1 MKRKEK
7 KMSQENKEKPN
18 KDKRKDD
25 SKEKKKNNIIRD
37 IIISVLVFIITGIL
51 ISYIYLIMTGQT
63 AIIDK
68 MFAKVFKE
76 EKSYSY
82 TEFITDLNNDNISI
96 VDITSGSDRA
106 TVVLKSDEQKKI
118 EKEIKEKIEKN
129 VEYKDLSKEEKLSK
143 IREEILKNR
152 EERKEQLKKLK
163 ETNISE
169 YENKVKDAKERTRK
183 LNIPTL
189 NSFSEFMQNKIAEGK
204 NVEFVIKEV
213 PAFTVVMSRIIAL
226 LPTIMFMILIYL
238 TLKMYGTG
246 KSRTSI

>member
-1 MKRKEK
+1 
-7 KMSQENKEKPN
+7 MSQNRQNNKKNNES
-18 KDKRKDD
+18 KD
-25 SKEKKKNNIIRD
+25 KEKKKKNIFKD
-37 IIISVLVFIITGIL
+37 ILISVIVFIISGLL
-51 ISYIYLIMTGQT
+51 ITYIYLIITGQT

-68 MFAKVFKE
+68 IFAKVFKE

-82 TEFITDLNNDNISI
+82 TDYITDLNNDNVSI
-96 VDITSGSDRA
+96 VDITSGSDKA

-129 VEYKDLSKEEKLSK
+129 PEFKDLSKEEKLSK

-152 EERKEQLKKLK
+152 EERKEELKKLK
-163 ETNISE
+163 ENNTSE
-169 YENKVKDAKERTRK
+169 YDKKLKDAKERTRK

-204 NVEFVIKEV
+204 NVEFVIKEI
-213 PAFTVVMSRIIAL
+213 PAFTVVMSRIVAL

>member
-1 MKRKEK
+1 
-7 KMSQENKEKPN
+7 MSQNRQNNKKNNE
-18 KDKRKDD
+18 
-25 SKEKKKNNIIRD
+25 SKEKKKKNIFKD
-37 IIISVLVFIITGIL
+37 ILISIIVFIISGLL
-51 ISYIYLIMTGQT
+51 ITYIYLIITGQI

-68 MFAKVFKE
+68 IFAKVFKE

-82 TEFITDLNNDNISI
+82 TDYITDLNNDNISI
-96 VDITSGSDRA
+96 VDITSGSDKA

-129 VEYKDLSKEEKLSK
+129 PEFKDLSKEAKLSK

-152 EERKEQLKKLK
+152 EERKEELKKLK
-163 ETNISE
+163 ENNTSE
-169 YENKVKDAKERTRK
+169 YDKKLKEAKERTRK

-204 NVEFVIKEV
+204 NVEFVIKEI
-213 PAFTVVMSRIIAL
+213 PAFTVVMSRIVAL

>member
-1 MKRKEK
+1 
-7 KMSQENKEKPN
+7 MSQNRQNNKKNNE
-18 KDKRKDD
+18 
-25 SKEKKKNNIIRD
+25 SKEKKKKNIFKD
-37 IIISVLVFIITGIL
+37 ILISIIVFIISGLL
-51 ISYIYLIMTGQT
+51 ITYIYLIITGQT

-82 TEFITDLNNDNISI
+82 TDYITDLNNDNVSI
-96 VDITSGSDRA
+96 VDITSGSDKA

-129 VEYKDLSKEEKLSK
+129 SEFKDLSKEEKLSK
-143 IREEILKNR
+143 IREAILKNR
-152 EERKEQLKKLK
+152 EERKEELKKLK
-163 ETNISE
+163 ESNISE
-169 YENKVKDAKERTRK
+169 YDNKLKDTKERTRK

-189 NSFSEFMQNKIAEGK
+189 NSFSEFMQSKIAEGK
-204 NVEFVIKEV
+204 NVEFVIKEI
-213 PAFTVVMSRIIAL
+213 PAFTVIMSRIVAL

>member
-1 MKRKEK
+1 
-7 KMSQENKEKPN
+7 
-18 KDKRKDD
+18 
-25 SKEKKKNNIIRD
+25 
-37 IIISVLVFIITGIL
+37 
-51 ISYIYLIMTGQT
+51 
-63 AIIDK
+63 

-82 TEFITDLNNDNISI
+82 TDYITDLNNDNVSI

-129 VEYKDLSKEEKLSK
+129 AEFKDLSKEEKLSK

-152 EERKEQLKKLK
+152 EERKEELKKLK
-163 ETNISE
+163 ENDTSE
-169 YENKVKDAKERTRK
+169 YDKKLNDAKERTRK

-204 NVEFVIKEV
+204 NVEFVIKEI
-213 PAFTVVMSRIIAL
+213 PAFTVVMSRIVAL

>member
-1 MKRKEK
+1 
-7 KMSQENKEKPN
+7 MSQNRQNNKKNNESKE
-18 KDKRKDD
+18 
-25 SKEKKKNNIIRD
+25 KEKKKKNILKD
-37 IIISVLVFIITGIL
+37 ILISVIVFIISGLL
-51 ISYIYLIMTGQT
+51 ITYIYLIITGQT

-82 TEFITDLNNDNISI
+82 TDYITDLNNDNVSI
-96 VDITSGSDRA
+96 VDITSGSDKA

-129 VEYKDLSKEEKLSK
+129 PEFKDLSKEEKLSK

-152 EERKEQLKKLK
+152 EERKEELKKLK
-163 ETNISE
+163 ENDASE
-169 YENKVKDAKERTRK
+169 YDKKLNDAKERTRK

-204 NVEFVIKEV
+204 NVEFIIKEV
-213 PAFTVVMSRIIAL
+213 PAFTVIMSRIIAL

>member
-1 MKRKEK
+1 
-7 KMSQENKEKPN
+7 MSQNRQNNKKNNE
-18 KDKRKDD
+18 
-25 SKEKKKNNIIRD
+25 SKEKKKKNILKD
-37 IIISVLVFIITGIL
+37 ILISIIVFIISGLL
-51 ISYIYLIMTGQT
+51 ITYIYLIITGQT

-68 MFAKVFKE
+68 IFAKVFKE

-82 TEFITDLNNDNISI
+82 TDYITDLNNDNVSI

-106 TVVLKSDEQKKI
+106 TVVLKSEEQKNI
-118 EKEIKEKIEKN
+118 EKEIIEKIEN
-129 VEYKDLSKEEKLSK
+129 NAEYKDLSKEAKLSK

-152 EERKEQLKKLK
+152 EERKEELKKLK
-163 ETNISE
+163 ENNTSE
-169 YENKVKDAKERTRK
+169 YDKKLKDAKERTRK

-213 PAFTVVMSRIIAL
+213 PAFTIIMARIISL

-238 TLKMYGTG
+238 TIKMYGTG
-246 KSRTSI
+246 KSRTSL

>member
-1 MKRKEK
+1 
-7 KMSQENKEKPN
+7 MSQNRQNNKKNNE
-18 KDKRKDD
+18 
-25 SKEKKKNNIIRD
+25 SKEKKKKNIFKD
-37 IIISVLVFIITGIL
+37 ILISIIVFIISGLL
-51 ISYIYLIMTGQT
+51 ITYIYLIITGQT

-82 TEFITDLNNDNISI
+82 TDYITDLNNDNVSI
-96 VDITSGSDRA
+96 VDITSGSDKA

-129 VEYKDLSKEEKLSK
+129 PEFKDLSKEAKLSK

-213 PAFTVVMSRIIAL
+213 PAFTIIMARIISL

-238 TLKMYGTG
+238 TIKMYGTG
-246 KSRTSI
+246 KSRTSL

>member
-1 MKRKEK
+1 
-7 KMSQENKEKPN
+7 MSQNRQNNKKNNES
-18 KDKRKDD
+18 KD
-25 SKEKKKNNIIRD
+25 KEKKKKNIFKD
-37 IIISVLVFIITGIL
+37 ILISVIVFIISGLL
-51 ISYIYLIMTGQT
+51 ITYIYLIITGQT

-82 TEFITDLNNDNISI
+82 TDYITDLNNDNVSI
-96 VDITSGSDRA
+96 VDITSGSDKA

-129 VEYKDLSKEEKLSK
+129 PEFKDLSKEEKLSK

-152 EERKEQLKKLK
+152 EERKEELKKLK
-163 ETNISE
+163 ESNISE
-169 YENKVKDAKERTRK
+169 YDKKLKDAKERTRK

-204 NVEFVIKEV
+204 NVEFVIKEI
-213 PAFTVVMSRIIAL
+213 PMFTVVMSRIVSL

-246 KSRTSI
+246 KSRTSL

>member
-1 MKRKEK
+1 
-7 KMSQENKEKPN
+7 MSQNRQNNKKNNE
-18 KDKRKDD
+18 
-25 SKEKKKNNIIRD
+25 SKEKKKKNIFKD
-37 IIISVLVFIITGIL
+37 ILISVIVFIISGLL
-51 ISYIYLIMTGQT
+51 ITYIYLIITGQT

-82 TEFITDLNNDNISI
+82 TDYITDLNNDNVSI
-96 VDITSGSDRA
+96 VDITSGSDKA

-129 VEYKDLSKEEKLSK
+129 PEFKDLSKEEKLSK

-152 EERKEQLKKLK
+152 EERKEELKKLK
-163 ETNISE
+163 ESNISE
-169 YENKVKDAKERTRK
+169 YDNKLKDAKERTRK

-204 NVEFVIKEV
+204 NVEFVIKEI
-213 PAFTVVMSRIIAL
+213 PAFTVVMSRIVAL

>member
-1 MKRKEK
+1 
-7 KMSQENKEKPN
+7 MSQNRQNNKKNNES
-18 KDKRKDD
+18 KD
-25 SKEKKKNNIIRD
+25 KEKKKKNIFKD
-37 IIISVLVFIITGIL
+37 ILISVIVFIISGLL
-51 ISYIYLIMTGQT
+51 ITYIYLIITGQT

-82 TEFITDLNNDNISI
+82 TDYITDLNNDNVSI
-96 VDITSGSDRA
+96 VDITSGSDKA

-129 VEYKDLSKEEKLSK
+129 PEFKDLSKEAKLSK

-152 EERKEQLKKLK
+152 EERKEELKKLK
-163 ETNISE
+163 ESNISE
-169 YENKVKDAKERTRK
+169 YDNKLKDAKERTRK

-189 NSFSEFMQNKIAEGK
+189 NSFSEFMQSKIAEGK
-204 NVEFVIKEV
+204 NVEFVIKEI
-213 PAFTVVMSRIIAL
+213 PAFTVIMSRIIAL

>member
-1 MKRKEK
+1 
-7 KMSQENKEKPN
+7 MSQENKEKPN

-51 ISYIYLIMTGQT
+51 ISYIYLVITGQT

-82 TEFITDLNNDNISI
+82 TDYITDLNNDNVSI
-96 VDITSGSDRA
+96 VDITSGSDKA

-129 VEYKDLSKEEKLSK
+129 
-143 IREEILKNR
+143 R
-152 EERKEQLKKLK
+152 
-163 ETNISE
+163 
-169 YENKVKDAKERTRK
+169 
-183 LNIPTL
+183 
-189 NSFSEFMQNKIAEGK
+189 
-204 NVEFVIKEV
+204 
-213 PAFTVVMSRIIAL
+213 RI
-226 LPTIMFMILIYL
+226 
-238 TLKMYGTG
+238 
-246 KSRTSI
+246 

>member
-1 MKRKEK
+1 
-7 KMSQENKEKPN
+7 MSQNRQNNKKNNE
-18 KDKRKDD
+18 
-25 SKEKKKNNIIRD
+25 SKEKKKNNILKD
-37 IIISVLVFIITGIL
+37 ILISIIVFIISGLL
-51 ISYIYLIMTGQT
+51 ITYIYLIITGQT

-82 TEFITDLNNDNISI
+82 TDYITDLNNDNVSI
-96 VDITSGSDRA
+96 VDITSGSDKA

-129 VEYKDLSKEEKLSK
+129 PEFKDLSKEEKLSK

-152 EERKEQLKKLK
+152 EERKEELKKLK
-163 ETNISE
+163 ESNISE
-169 YENKVKDAKERTRK
+169 YDKKLKDAKERTRK

-204 NVEFVIKEV
+204 NVEFVIKEIPV
-213 PAFTVVMSRIIAL
+213 FTVVMSRIVAL

>member
-1 MKRKEK
+1 
-7 KMSQENKEKPN
+7 MSQKRQNNNKKNNEA
-18 KDKRKDD
+18 KD
-25 SKEKKKNNIIRD
+25 KEKKKKNIFKD
-37 IIISVLVFIITGIL
+37 ILISIIVFIISGLL
-51 ISYIYLIMTGQT
+51 ITYIYLIITGQT

-68 MFAKVFKE
+68 IFAKVFKE

-82 TEFITDLNNDNISI
+82 TDYITDLNNDNVSI
-96 VDITSGSDRA
+96 VDITSGSDKA

-129 VEYKDLSKEEKLSK
+129 PEFKDLSKEEKLSK

-152 EERKEQLKKLK
+152 EERKEELKKLK
-163 ETNISE
+163 ENNTSE
-169 YENKVKDAKERTRK
+169 YDKKLKDAKERTRK

-204 NVEFVIKEV
+204 NVEFVIKEI
-213 PAFTVVMSRIIAL
+213 PAFTVIMSRIVAL

>member
-1 MKRKEK
+1 
-7 KMSQENKEKPN
+7 MSQNRQNNKKNNESKE
-18 KDKRKDD
+18 
-25 SKEKKKNNIIRD
+25 KEKKKKNIFKD
-37 IIISVLVFIITGIL
+37 ILISIIVFIISGLL
-51 ISYIYLIMTGQT
+51 ITYIYLIITGQT

-82 TEFITDLNNDNISI
+82 TDYITDLNNDNVSI
-96 VDITSGSDRA
+96 VDITSGSDKA

-129 VEYKDLSKEEKLSK
+129 PEFKDLSKEAKLSK

-152 EERKEQLKKLK
+152 DERKEELKKLK
-163 ETNISE
+163 ENNTSE
-169 YENKVKDAKERTRK
+169 YDKKLKDAKERTRK

-204 NVEFVIKEV
+204 NVEFVIKEI
-213 PAFTVVMSRIIAL
+213 PAFTVIMSRIIAL

>member
-1 MKRKEK
+1 
-7 KMSQENKEKPN
+7 MSQNRQNNKKNNE
-18 KDKRKDD
+18 
-25 SKEKKKNNIIRD
+25 SKEKKKKNIFKD
-37 IIISVLVFIITGIL
+37 ILISIIVFIISGLL
-51 ISYIYLIMTGQT
+51 ITYIYLIITGQT

-82 TEFITDLNNDNISI
+82 TDYITDLNNDNVSI
-96 VDITSGSDRA
+96 VDITSGSDKA

-129 VEYKDLSKEEKLSK
+129 PEFKDLSKEEKLSK

-152 EERKEQLKKLK
+152 EERKEELKKLK
-163 ETNISE
+163 ESNISE
-169 YENKVKDAKERTRK
+169 YDKKLKDAKERTRK

-189 NSFSEFMQNKIAEGK
+189 NSFSEFMQSKIAEGK
-204 NVEFVIKEV
+204 NVEFVIKEI
-213 PAFTVVMSRIIAL
+213 PAFTVVMSRIVAL

>member
-1 MKRKEK
+1 
-7 KMSQENKEKPN
+7 MSQNRQNNKKNNE
-18 KDKRKDD
+18 
-25 SKEKKKNNIIRD
+25 SKEKKKKNIFKD
-37 IIISVLVFIITGIL
+37 ILISIIVFIISGLL
-51 ISYIYLIMTGQT
+51 ITYIYLIITGQT

-82 TEFITDLNNDNISI
+82 TDYITDLNNDNVSI
-96 VDITSGSDRA
+96 VDITSGSDKA

-129 VEYKDLSKEEKLSK
+129 PEFKDLSKEEKLSK

-152 EERKEQLKKLK
+152 EERKEELKKLK
-163 ETNISE
+163 ESNISE
-169 YENKVKDAKERTRK
+169 YDKKLKDAKERTRK

-204 NVEFVIKEV
+204 NVEFVIKEI
-213 PAFTVVMSRIIAL
+213 PAFTVIMSRIVAL

>member
-1 MKRKEK
+1 
-7 KMSQENKEKPN
+7 MSQKRQNNNKKNNEA
-18 KDKRKDD
+18 KD
-25 SKEKKKNNIIRD
+25 KEKKKKNIFKD
-37 IIISVLVFIITGIL
+37 ILISIIVFIISGLL
-51 ISYIYLIMTGQT
+51 ITYIYLIITGQT

-68 MFAKVFKE
+68 IFAKVFKE

-82 TEFITDLNNDNISI
+82 TDYITDLNNDNVSI
-96 VDITSGSDRA
+96 VDITSGSDKA

-129 VEYKDLSKEEKLSK
+129 PEFKDLSKEEKLSK

-152 EERKEQLKKLK
+152 EERKEELKKLK
-163 ETNISE
+163 ENNTSE
-169 YENKVKDAKERTRK
+169 YDKKLKDAKERTRK

-204 NVEFVIKEV
+204 NVEFVIKEI
-213 PAFTVVMSRIIAL
+213 PAFTVIMSRIIAL

>member
-1 MKRKEK
+1 MSQNRQDIDKEK
-7 KMSQENKEKPN
+7 EKEKQKN
-18 KDKRKDD
+18 RKGR
-25 SKEKKKNNIIRD
+25 NILKD
-37 IIISVLVFIITGIL
+37 IIISIIVFVITGIL
-51 ISYIYLIMTGQT
+51 ITFMYLVISGQT
-63 AIIDK
+63 SVIEKIYSNI
-68 MFAKVFKE
+68 FKE

-82 TEFITDLNNDNISI
+82 TDYITDLNNDNVSL

-106 TVVLKSDEQKKI
+106 NVVLKSDEQKNI
-118 EKEIKEKIEKN
+118 EKEIKARIEN
-129 VEYKDLSKEEKLSK
+129 NSEFKDLSKEEKLSK

-163 ETNISE
+163 ETNASE
-169 YENKVKDAKERTRK
+169 YEKKVKDAKERTRK

-204 NVEFVIKEV
+204 NVEFIIKEI
-213 PAFTVVMSRIIAL
+213 PTFAIVMSRIVSL

>member
-1 MKRKEK
+1 
-7 KMSQENKEKPN
+7 MSQNRQNNKKNNE
-18 KDKRKDD
+18 
-25 SKEKKKNNIIRD
+25 SKEKKKKNIFKD
-37 IIISVLVFIITGIL
+37 ILISVIVFIISGLL
-51 ISYIYLIMTGQT
+51 ITYIYLIITGQT

-68 MFAKVFKE
+68 MFAKFFKE

-82 TEFITDLNNDNISI
+82 TDYITDLNNDNVSI
-96 VDITSGSDRA
+96 VDITSGSDKA

-129 VEYKDLSKEEKLSK
+129 PEFKDLSKEEKLSK

-152 EERKEQLKKLK
+152 EERKEELKKLK
-163 ETNISE
+163 ESNISE
-169 YENKVKDAKERTRK
+169 YDKKLKDAKERTRK

-189 NSFSEFMQNKIAEGK
+189 NSFSEFMQSKIAEGK
-204 NVEFVIKEV
+204 NVEFVIKEI
-213 PAFTVVMSRIIAL
+213 PAFTVVMSRIVAL

>member
-1 MKRKEK
+1 
-7 KMSQENKEKPN
+7 MSQNRQNNKKNNE
-18 KDKRKDD
+18 
-25 SKEKKKNNIIRD
+25 SKEKKKKNIFKD
-37 IIISVLVFIITGIL
+37 ILISIIVFIISGLL
-51 ISYIYLIMTGQT
+51 ITYIYLIITGQI

-68 MFAKVFKE
+68 IFAKVFKE

-82 TEFITDLNNDNISI
+82 TDYITDLNNDNVSI
-96 VDITSGSDRA
+96 VDITSGSDKA

-129 VEYKDLSKEEKLSK
+129 PEFKDLSKEAKLSK

-152 EERKEQLKKLK
+152 EERKEELKKLK
-163 ETNISE
+163 ENNTSE
-169 YENKVKDAKERTRK
+169 YDKKLKDAKERTRK

-204 NVEFVIKEV
+204 NVEFVIKEI
-213 PAFTVVMSRIIAL
+213 PAFTVIMSRIVAL

>member
-1 MKRKEK
+1 
-7 KMSQENKEKPN
+7 MSQNRQNNKKNNESKE
-18 KDKRKDD
+18 
-25 SKEKKKNNIIRD
+25 KEKKKKNILKD
-37 IIISVLVFIITGIL
+37 ILISVIVFIISGLL
-51 ISYIYLIMTGQT
+51 ITYIYLIITGQT

-82 TEFITDLNNDNISI
+82 TDYITDLNNDNVSI
-96 VDITSGSDRA
+96 VDITSGSDKA

-129 VEYKDLSKEEKLSK
+129 PEFKDLSKEEKLSK

-152 EERKEQLKKLK
+152 EERKEELKKLK
-163 ETNISE
+163 ESNISE
-169 YENKVKDAKERTRK
+169 YDNKLKDAKERTRK

-189 NSFSEFMQNKIAEGK
+189 NSFSEFMQSKIAEGK
-204 NVEFVIKEV
+204 NVEFVIKEI
-213 PAFTVVMSRIIAL
+213 PAFTVIMSRIVAL

>member
-1 MKRKEK
+1 
-7 KMSQENKEKPN
+7 MSQNRQKNKNNENEQ
-18 KDKRKDD
+18 KDKN
-25 SKEKKKNNIIRD
+25 KKGKNVFKD
-37 IIISVLVFIITGIL
+37 IIISIIVFIISGIL
-51 ISYIYLIMTGQT
+51 IIFAYLVITGQT

-68 MFAKVFKE
+68 MFSKIFKE

-82 TEFITDLNNDNISI
+82 TDYITDLNNDNISI

-129 VEYKDLSKEEKLSK
+129 AEFKDLSKEEKLSK

-152 EERKEQLKKLK
+152 EERKEELKKLK
-163 ETNISE
+163 ENDASE
-169 YENKVKDAKERTRK
+169 YDKKLNDAKERTRK

-204 NVEFVIKEV
+204 NVEFVIKEI
-213 PAFTVVMSRIIAL
+213 PAFTVVMSRIVAL

>member
-1 MKRKEK
+1 
-7 KMSQENKEKPN
+7 MSQKRQNNNKKNNES
-18 KDKRKDD
+18 KD
-25 SKEKKKNNIIRD
+25 KEKKKKNIFKD
-37 IIISVLVFIITGIL
+37 ILISIIVFIISGLL
-51 ISYIYLIMTGQT
+51 ITYIYLIITGQT

-68 MFAKVFKE
+68 IFAKVFKE

-82 TEFITDLNNDNISI
+82 TDYITDLNNDNVSI
-96 VDITSGSDRA
+96 VDITSGSDKA

-129 VEYKDLSKEEKLSK
+129 PEFKDLSKEEKLSK

-152 EERKEQLKKLK
+152 EERKEELKKLK
-163 ETNISE
+163 ENNTSE
-169 YENKVKDAKERTRK
+169 YDKKLKDAKERTRK

-204 NVEFVIKEV
+204 NVEFVIKEI
-213 PAFTVVMSRIIAL
+213 PAFTVIMSRIVAL

>member
-1 MKRKEK
+1 
-7 KMSQENKEKPN
+7 MSQENKEKPN

-82 TEFITDLNNDNISI
+82 TDYITDLNNDNVSI

-129 VEYKDLSKEEKLSK
+129 
-143 IREEILKNR
+143 R
-152 EERKEQLKKLK
+152 
-163 ETNISE
+163 
-169 YENKVKDAKERTRK
+169 
-183 LNIPTL
+183 
-189 NSFSEFMQNKIAEGK
+189 
-204 NVEFVIKEV
+204 
-213 PAFTVVMSRIIAL
+213 RI
-226 LPTIMFMILIYL
+226 
-238 TLKMYGTG
+238 
-246 KSRTSI
+246 

>member
-1 MKRKEK
+1 
-7 KMSQENKEKPN
+7 MSQKRQNNNKKNNES
-18 KDKRKDD
+18 KD
-25 SKEKKKNNIIRD
+25 KEKKKKNIFKD
-37 IIISVLVFIITGIL
+37 ILISIIVFIISGLL
-51 ISYIYLIMTGQT
+51 ITYIYLIITGQT

-68 MFAKVFKE
+68 IFAKVFKE

-82 TEFITDLNNDNISI
+82 TDYITDLNNDNVSI
-96 VDITSGSDRA
+96 VDITSGSDKA

-129 VEYKDLSKEEKLSK
+129 PEFKDLSKEEKLSK

-152 EERKEQLKKLK
+152 EERKEELKKLK
-163 ETNISE
+163 ESNISE
-169 YENKVKDAKERTRK
+169 YDKKLKDAKERTRK

-189 NSFSEFMQNKIAEGK
+189 NSFSEFMQSKIAEGK
-204 NVEFVIKEV
+204 NVEFVIKEI
-213 PAFTVVMSRIIAL
+213 PAFTVIMSRIIAL

>member
-1 MKRKEK
+1 
-7 KMSQENKEKPN
+7 MSQANREKPN

-82 TEFITDLNNDNISI
+82 TDYITDLNNDNVSI
-96 VDITSGSDRA
+96 VDITSGSDKA

-129 VEYKDLSKEEKLSK
+129 
-143 IREEILKNR
+143 R
-152 EERKEQLKKLK
+152 
-163 ETNISE
+163 
-169 YENKVKDAKERTRK
+169 
-183 LNIPTL
+183 
-189 NSFSEFMQNKIAEGK
+189 
-204 NVEFVIKEV
+204 
-213 PAFTVVMSRIIAL
+213 RI
-226 LPTIMFMILIYL
+226 
-238 TLKMYGTG
+238 
-246 KSRTSI
+246 

>member
-1 MKRKEK
+1 
-7 KMSQENKEKPN
+7 
-18 KDKRKDD
+18 
-25 SKEKKKNNIIRD
+25 
-37 IIISVLVFIITGIL
+37 
-51 ISYIYLIMTGQT
+51 
-63 AIIDK
+63 

-82 TEFITDLNNDNISI
+82 TEFITDLNNDNVSI
-96 VDITSGSDRA
+96 VDITSGSDKA

-152 EERKEQLKKLK
+152 EERKEELKKLK
-163 ETNISE
+163 ENDASE
-169 YENKVKDAKERTRK
+169 YDKKLNAVKESPRK

-213 PAFTVVMSRIIAL
+213 PAFTVIMSRIIAL

>member
-1 MKRKEK
+1 
-7 KMSQENKEKPN
+7 MSQNRQNNKKNNE
-18 KDKRKDD
+18 
-25 SKEKKKNNIIRD
+25 SKEKKKKNIFKD
-37 IIISVLVFIITGIL
+37 ILISIIVFIISGLL
-51 ISYIYLIMTGQT
+51 ITYIYLIITGQT

-68 MFAKVFKE
+68 MFSKVFKE

-82 TEFITDLNNDNISI
+82 TDYITDLNNDNVSI
-96 VDITSGSDRA
+96 VDITSGSDKA

-129 VEYKDLSKEEKLSK
+129 PEFKDLSKEAKLSK

-152 EERKEQLKKLK
+152 EERKEELKKLK
-163 ETNISE
+163 ENNTSE
-169 YENKVKDAKERTRK
+169 YDKKLKDAKERTRK

-204 NVEFVIKEV
+204 NVEFVIKEI
-213 PAFTVVMSRIIAL
+213 PAFTVIMSRIVAL

>member
-1 MKRKEK
+1 
-7 KMSQENKEKPN
+7 MSQKRQNNNKKNNEA
-18 KDKRKDD
+18 KD
-25 SKEKKKNNIIRD
+25 KEKKKKNIFKD
-37 IIISVLVFIITGIL
+37 ILISIIVFIISGLL
-51 ISYIYLIMTGQT
+51 ITYIYLIITGQT

-82 TEFITDLNNDNISI
+82 TDYITDLNNDNVSI
-96 VDITSGSDRA
+96 VDITSGSDKA
-106 TVVLKSDEQKKI
+106 TVVLKSDEQKKT

-129 VEYKDLSKEEKLSK
+129 PEFKDLSKEAKLSK

-152 EERKEQLKKLK
+152 EERKEELKKLK
-163 ETNISE
+163 ENNTSE
-169 YENKVKDAKERTRK
+169 YDKKLKDAKERTRK

-204 NVEFVIKEV
+204 NVEFVIKEI
-213 PAFTVVMSRIIAL
+213 PAFTVIMSRIVAL

>member
-1 MKRKEK
+1 
-7 KMSQENKEKPN
+7 MSQNRQNNKKNNEAKE
-18 KDKRKDD
+18 
-25 SKEKKKNNIIRD
+25 KEKKKKNILKD
-37 IIISVLVFIITGIL
+37 ILISIIVFIISGLLMT
-51 ISYIYLIMTGQT
+51 YIYLIITGQT

-82 TEFITDLNNDNISI
+82 TDYITDLNNDNVSI
-96 VDITSGSDRA
+96 VDITSGSDKA

-129 VEYKDLSKEEKLSK
+129 PEYKDLSKEAKLSK

-152 EERKEQLKKLK
+152 EERKEELKKLK
-163 ETNISE
+163 ENNTSE
-169 YENKVKDAKERTRK
+169 YDKKLKDAKDRTRK

-204 NVEFVIKEV
+204 NVEFVIKEI
-213 PAFTVVMSRIIAL
+213 PAFTVIMSRIVAL

>member
-1 MKRKEK
+1 
-7 KMSQENKEKPN
+7 MSQNRQNNKKNNESKE
-18 KDKRKDD
+18 
-25 SKEKKKNNIIRD
+25 KEKKKKNILKD
-37 IIISVLVFIITGIL
+37 ILISVIVFIISGLL
-51 ISYIYLIMTGQT
+51 ITYIYLIITGQT

-82 TEFITDLNNDNISI
+82 TDYITDLNNDNVSI
-96 VDITSGSDRA
+96 VDITSGSDKA

-129 VEYKDLSKEEKLSK
+129 PEFKDLSKEEKLSK

-152 EERKEQLKKLK
+152 EERKEELKKLK
-163 ETNISE
+163 ESNISE
-169 YENKVKDAKERTRK
+169 YDNKLKDAKERTRK

-204 NVEFVIKEV
+204 NVEFVIKEI
-213 PAFTVVMSRIIAL
+213 PMFTVVMSRIVSL

-246 KSRTSI
+246 KSRTSL

>member
-1 MKRKEK
+1 
-7 KMSQENKEKPN
+7 MSQNRQNNKKNNES
-18 KDKRKDD
+18 R
-25 SKEKKKNNIIRD
+25 EKKKKNIFKD
-37 IIISVLVFIITGIL
+37 ILISIIVFIISGLL
-51 ISYIYLIMTGQT
+51 ITYIYLIITGQT

-82 TEFITDLNNDNISI
+82 TDYITDLNNDNVSI
-96 VDITSGSDRA
+96 VDITSGSDKA

-129 VEYKDLSKEEKLSK
+129 PEFKDLSKEEKLSK

-152 EERKEQLKKLK
+152 EERKEELKKLK
-163 ETNISE
+163 ESNILE
-169 YENKVKDAKERTRK
+169 YDNKLKDAKERTRK

-204 NVEFVIKEV
+204 NVEFVIKEIPV
-213 PAFTVVMSRIIAL
+213 FTVVMSRIVAL

>member
-1 MKRKEK
+1 
-7 KMSQENKEKPN
+7 MSQNRQNNKKNNE
-18 KDKRKDD
+18 
-25 SKEKKKNNIIRD
+25 SKEKKKKNIFKD
-37 IIISVLVFIITGIL
+37 ILISIIVFIISGLL
-51 ISYIYLIMTGQT
+51 ITYIYLIITGQT

-82 TEFITDLNNDNISI
+82 TDYITDLNNDNVSI
-96 VDITSGSDRA
+96 VDITSGSDKA

-129 VEYKDLSKEEKLSK
+129 PEFKDLSKEEKLSK

-152 EERKEQLKKLK
+152 EERKEELKKLK
-163 ETNISE
+163 ESNISE
-169 YENKVKDAKERTRK
+169 YDNKLKDAKERTRK

-189 NSFSEFMQNKIAEGK
+189 NSFSEFMQSKIAEGK
-204 NVEFVIKEV
+204 NVEFVIKEI
-213 PAFTVVMSRIIAL
+213 PAFTVVMSRIVAL